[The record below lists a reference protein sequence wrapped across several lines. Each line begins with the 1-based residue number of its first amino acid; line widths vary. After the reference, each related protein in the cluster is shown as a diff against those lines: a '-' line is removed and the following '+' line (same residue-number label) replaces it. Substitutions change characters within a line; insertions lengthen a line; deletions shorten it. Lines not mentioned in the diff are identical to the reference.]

1 MKGRMRIRCWSRRTL
16 RSRSVGRMRACARMR
31 ASTDGHPPP
40 RGSASTKVHK
50 SAGGVFF
57 EKVMDNYV
65 SLDSRSPDPFGA
77 AEIPTGSQTQ
87 LPEAGGAQKE
97 EEEEEER
104 QHQKQI
110 GCHNYVGHNYMAYSY
125 GQKEICRS

>member
-1 MKGRMRIRCWSRRTL
+1 MDTL
-16 RSRSVGRMRACARMR
+16 PLGAVRARKC
-31 ASTDGHPPP
+31 
-40 RGSASTKVHK
+40 TKVP
-50 SAGGVFF
+50 VVFFF